1 MGLIRVV
8 SLCNTSV
15 TSVTAYITATYFC
28 IACLS
33 VQSLT
38 FVPTLIMLKQGLIF
52 ALLLSVL
59 FSVPSLGQKKLRQK
73 QQLEQSQ
80 NDKKMKVDVWSDV
93 MCPFCYIGK
102 RHLEAALQEFEH
114 ADKIEVVWHSYQLDP
129 DAETVTDKDAYTYLA
144 ERKGQTVEWSKQAHQ
159 QVTDMAAKAGLRYD
173 FDKVVIA
180 NSFDA
185 HRLSHYAK
193 EHGKGND
200 IEEQLFK
207 AHFTDG
213 KNIADHQVLAEL
225 AANVGLDKQEVLSV
239 LATDKYADAVQKDI
253 ETAAQL
259 RVGGVPFFVLNKKYG
274 VSGAQPAETFLQAL
288 QQSWEEYEKDN
299 PALTMVG
306 DKDAAACDT
315 EGNCE

>member
-1 MGLIRVV
+1 MVRQIIILILLVTVV
-8 SLCNTSV
+8 FSE
-15 TSVTAYITATYFC
+15 TADA
-28 IACLS
+28 
-33 VQSLT
+33 
-38 FVPTLIMLKQGLIF
+38 
-52 ALLLSVL
+52 
-59 FSVPSLGQKKLRQK
+59 QKKSKRY
-73 QQLEQSQ
+73 QLIEQPQ
-80 NDKKMKVDVWSDV
+80 NNKKMKVDVWSDV

-159 QVTDMAAKAGLRYD
+159 QVTDMAAKAGLKYD

-193 EHGKGND
+193 EHGKGNE

-225 AANVGLDKQEVLSV
+225 AANVGLDKQDVLSV

-253 ETAAQL
+253 EIAAQM

-274 VSGAQPAETFLQAL
+274 VSGAQPSETFLQAL
-288 QQSWEEYEKDN
+288 NQAWKEYEKDN

-315 EGNCE
+315 DGNCE